1 MKTRLLSGL
10 LSLLGFSGI
19 AASCNSEEYQSAG
32 EYGTPYARF
41 TFKGT
46 VTDAEAHSPLEGIR
60 VISRS
65 AEAPELTDTVYTD
78 RAGAYLMEFEHIFP
92 NVEKVELRADAQE
105 RENGILF
112 EEARHTI
119 IITEEDY
126 TGRGEGNSWN
136 HGTVTK
142 SVDFALERKKL
153 KRRTD
158 NSGRSPRPRNHLTD
172 NY

>member
-19 AASCNSEEYQSAG
+19 AASCNNEEYQSAG

-126 TGRGEGNSWN
+126 TGRGKAV
-136 HGTVTK
+136 HGTT
-142 SVDFALERKKL
+142 ALS
-153 KRRTD
+153 RRAWISLWSAKNEND
-158 NSGRSPRPRNHLTD
+158 VPIIPVGAPVRAII
-172 NY
+172 

>member
-46 VTDAEAHSPLEGIR
+46 VTDAEAHSPLESIR

-126 TGRGEGNSWN
+126 TGRGEGSSWN

-142 SVDFALERKKL
+142 SVDFALERKK
-153 KRRTD
+153 
-158 NSGRSPRPRNHLTD
+158 
-172 NY
+172 

>member
-19 AASCNSEEYQSAG
+19 AASCNNEEYQSAG

-46 VTDAEAHSPLEGIR
+46 VTDAEAHSPQEGIR

-92 NVEKVELRADAQE
+92 NVER
-105 RENGILF
+105 
-112 EEARHTI
+112 
-119 IITEEDY
+119 
-126 TGRGEGNSWN
+126 S
-136 HGTVTK
+136 
-142 SVDFALERKKL
+142 
-153 KRRTD
+153 
-158 NSGRSPRPRNHLTD
+158 NSGPTHRRGRTAFCSRKPVTPSS
-172 NY
+172 

>member
-1 MKTRLLSGL
+1 MP
-10 LSLLGFSGI
+10 
-19 AASCNSEEYQSAG
+19 SA
-32 EYGTPYARF
+32 PN
-41 TFKGT
+41 
-46 VTDAEAHSPLEGIR
+46 HSPFQRDARSRRNVPPENIFSTGCNKTPPFRILLT
-60 VISRS
+60 RS

-126 TGRGEGNSWN
+126 TGRGEGSSWN

-142 SVDFALERKKL
+142 SVDFALERKK
-153 KRRTD
+153 
-158 NSGRSPRPRNHLTD
+158 
-172 NY
+172 

>member
-19 AASCNSEEYQSAG
+19 AASCNNEEYQSAG

-46 VTDAEAHSPLEGIR
+46 VTDAEAHSPQEGIR

-78 RAGAYLMEFEHIFP
+78 
-92 NVEKVELRADAQE
+92 RADAQE

-126 TGRGEGNSWN
+126 TGRGEGSSWN

-142 SVDFALERKKL
+142 SVDFALERKK
-153 KRRTD
+153 
-158 NSGRSPRPRNHLTD
+158 
-172 NY
+172 

>member
-1 MKTRLLSGL
+1 MPSAPNHSPFQRDARSRRNVPPENIFSTGCNKTPP
-10 LSLLGFSGI
+10 FSGI
-19 AASCNSEEYQSAG
+19 AASCNNEEYQSAG

-46 VTDAEAHSPLEGIR
+46 VTDAEAHSPQEGIR

-126 TGRGEGNSWN
+126 TGRGEGSSWN

-142 SVDFALERKKL
+142 SVDFALERKK
-153 KRRTD
+153 
-158 NSGRSPRPRNHLTD
+158 
-172 NY
+172 

>member
-19 AASCNSEEYQSAG
+19 TASCNSEEYQSAG

-46 VTDAEAHSPLEGIR
+46 VTDAEAHSPLESIR

-92 NVEKVELRADAQE
+92 NVEKVELRHSVRGSPSHHHHNGGGLHRSGGRQFMEPRHRHEERGFRSGAQKMKTTY
-105 RENGILF
+105 R
-112 EEARHTI
+112 
-119 IITEEDY
+119 
-126 TGRGEGNSWN
+126 
-136 HGTVTK
+136 
-142 SVDFALERKKL
+142 
-153 KRRTD
+153 
-158 NSGRSPRPRNHLTD
+158 
-172 NY
+172 

>member
-19 AASCNSEEYQSAG
+19 TASCNSEEYQSAG

-46 VTDAEAHSPLEGIR
+46 VTDAEAPPPTGKHPGNPQRRGTGQPIRSPQRPGRRI
-60 VISRS
+60 
-65 AEAPELTDTVYTD
+65 PH
-78 RAGAYLMEFEHIFP
+78 GFEHIFP
-92 NVEKVELRADAQE
+92 NVEVELQASAQE

-126 TGRGEGNSWN
+126 TGRGEGSSWN

-142 SVDFALERKKL
+142 SVDFALERKK
-153 KRRTD
+153 
-158 NSGRSPRPRNHLTD
+158 
-172 NY
+172 

>member
-19 AASCNSEEYQSAG
+19 TASCNSEEYQSAG

-46 VTDAEAHSPLEGIR
+46 VTDAEALARFPFKGYVPAGAAPPAAVMLR

-126 TGRGEGNSWN
+126 TGRGEGSSWN

-142 SVDFALERKKL
+142 SVDFALERKK
-153 KRRTD
+153 
-158 NSGRSPRPRNHLTD
+158 
-172 NY
+172 

>member
-1 MKTRLLSGL
+1 MDRLSHERTVLAD
-10 LSLLGFSGI
+10 I
-19 AASCNSEEYQSAG
+19 AIG
-32 EYGTPYARF
+32 RF
-41 TFKGT
+41 TYITKNYGIDALLNIVATQFGIKVDQYAIFCMNNIQDIIDALGGVTLT

-126 TGRGEGNSWN
+126 TGRGEGSSWN

-142 SVDFALERKKL
+142 SVDFALERKK
-153 KRRTD
+153 
-158 NSGRSPRPRNHLTD
+158 
-172 NY
+172 

>member
-119 IITEEDY
+119 IITEEGLHRSG
-126 TGRGEGNSWN
+126 GRQFMEPR
-136 HGTVTK
+136 HRHE
-142 SVDFALERKKL
+142 ERGF
-153 KRRTD
+153 R
-158 NSGRSPRPRNHLTD
+158 SGAQKMKTTYR
-172 NY
+172 